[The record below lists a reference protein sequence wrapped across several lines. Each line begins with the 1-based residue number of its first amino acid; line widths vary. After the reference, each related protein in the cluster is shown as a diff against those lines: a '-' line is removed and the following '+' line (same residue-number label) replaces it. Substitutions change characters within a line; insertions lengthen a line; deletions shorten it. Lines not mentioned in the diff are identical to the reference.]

1 MSRVNFDRE
10 TSLPLLR
17 TVAAS
22 LTGENERLRREHAE
36 MAAQLAAARAEAAAQ
51 AQTAADWERAHAE
64 LEEAAAA
71 WQQELQL
78 VREQLDER
86 TRQLYGK
93 TSERRPSAPGANAA
107 GGEAAAAKPP
117 KKRKKREAFGR
128 TAQPGLPTE
137 DVVHDVAEDQRICKT
152 CGGELALMGTAEEA
166 ELIAMEERRI
176 VLQRHLRAKRSC
188 PCCRDTVVV
197 APGPVKLVPGGRY
210 ALNFVVAVAF
220 MKYFA
225 HVPLDRQVH
234 IFKHEGL
241 TIRTSTLCDQL
252 DALATAL
259 ANTYQAICA
268 IVQAE
273 PVLRADETPWDVLSN
288 GHTANERFYAWVAV
302 GSRYVAYKLLD
313 TRSAEGAASILG
325 PFAGTLMVDGLTS
338 YPAAA
343 KGKDGPR
350 FVVANC
356 WVHARRKFVESEA
369 HYPADSRALIDM
381 VAELYVIEREA
392 KEGGDRRRLRDER
405 SRPVVERIFD
415 WARAQQ
421 KRPDILEG
429 STLARALGYLLNHEP
444 GLRVFLDDPAVPID
458 NNESEQAMRPPVLGR
473 KNFYGS
479 RSRDATQWAA
489 IIFTLVE
496 SAKRVGV
503 SPRAYLEAAAEHA
516 LRKAGAVL
524 LPDEFKAQLAAARD
538 PTTATG

>member
-10 TSLPLLR
+10 TDLPLLR
-17 TVAAS
+17 SVAKS
-22 LTGENERLRREHAE
+22 LTGEVAQLRAERAQL
-36 MAAQLAAARAEAAAQ
+36 AAQLAEARARAENAER
-51 AQTAADWERAHAE
+51 ERAE
-64 LEEAAAA
+64 IEEVATA

-93 TSERRPSAPGANAA
+93 TSERRPSAPGAGGSEEPEADAAA
-107 GGEAAAAKPP
+107 GKPT
-117 KKRKKREAFGR
+117 KRKKQKGHGR
-128 TAQPGLPTE
+128 TAQPDLATE
-137 DVVHDVAEDQRICKT
+137 DVVHDIPEEQRACPG
-152 CGGELALMGTAEEA
+152 CGGELTAMGTAEEA
-166 ELIAMEERRI
+166 ELVALEERRI
-176 VLQRHLRAKRSC
+176 VLQRHLRMKYSC
-188 PCCRDTVVV
+188 RCCRDVVVV

-234 IFKHEGL
+234 IYKHEGL
-241 TIRTSTLCDQL
+241 AVRTSTLCDQL

-268 IVQAE
+268 VVQAE

-313 TRSAEGAASILG
+313 TRSAEGVASILG
-325 PFAGTLMVDGLTS
+325 PFAGTLVVDGLTS

-343 KGKDGPR
+343 KAKDGRGPK

-356 WVHARRKFVESEA
+356 WVHARRKFIESEA
-369 HYPADSRALIDM
+369 HYPADSRVLLDM
-381 VAELYVIEREA
+381 VGELYVIEREA
-392 KEGGDRRRLRDER
+392 KEGGDRALLRDER
-405 SRPVVERIFD
+405 SRPVVDRIFD

-421 KRPDILEG
+421 GRPDILEG

-444 GLRVFLDDPAVPID
+444 GLRVFLDNPAVPID